1 MFALALALLSLTAC
15 KPVEPDPLAVA
26 PDETIRPLAGPWSVG
41 GANLALASGTALSA
55 EAGPGGAGVAM
66 AAWTR
71 EGQLWLSSTFN
82 AGAAWTTPRSL
93 GPAPTGDAPP
103 TLLVSPVGLALAF
116 VLDGRPT
123 RLVMTDRGFVPSSPA
138 EAAVA
143 HHVTAVDHEG
153 TIWLAWVDHRDP
165 ASPTLRAWTDG
176 EEELI
181 LQDVPICD
189 GPIALGVVDGALTV
203 AARLGRDA
211 GSGVRTFARGEEG
224 WTPRGAWLEDAA
236 PCFSDAPFFAGE
248 ELLTTLRA
256 PTPTVARGDRRSYL
270 PAGALPM
277 TPRPLRASTAW
288 AQEQGGR
295 ATLVIDGLP
304 QRERE
309 GTLRLGAPAIVGPEV
324 WLPMEGGGAA
334 ALAWRPED

>member
-1 MFALALALLSLTAC
+1 MFGLALTLLSLTAC

-26 PDETIRPLAGPWSVG
+26 PDETIRPLAGPWSVS
-41 GANLALASGTALSA
+41 GAQLALASGTALSD

-93 GPAPTGDAPP
+93 GPAPTGDTPP
-103 TLLVSPVGLALAF
+103 TLLVSPAGLALAF
-116 VLDGRPT
+116 VRDGRPT
-123 RLVMTDRGFVPSSPA
+123 RLVMTDRGFVAASPA
-138 EAAVA
+138 EPAVA
-143 HHVTAVDHEG
+143 RHVTAIDHEG
-153 TIWLAWVDHRDP
+153 TIWLVWVDHRDP
-165 ASPTLRAWTDG
+165 ERPTIRAWADG
-176 EEELI
+176 AEELV
-181 LQDVPICD
+181 LDGAPICD

-203 AARLGRDA
+203 AARLGRES
-211 GSGVRTFARGEEG
+211 GSGVRTFARDGEA

-236 PCFSDAPFFAGE
+236 PCFADAPFFAGE

-270 PAGALPM
+270 PAGAVPL
-277 TPRPLRASTAW
+277 TPRPLRGSTAW
-288 AQEQGGR
+288 AQEQSGR

-309 GTLRLGAPAIVGPEV
+309 GSLRLGAPAIVGPEV
-324 WLPMEGGGAA
+324 WLPIEGGGAA